1 MTDLKYKQTFRIY
14 NELKKQKQK
23 KIKIKRIQW
32 IIYIMDYF
40 INIIYHLILI
50 INIYIYLYNYA
61 NI

>member
-50 INIYIYLYNYA
+50 INIYIYLYNNA